1 MRSTKA
7 IRQRGTQLVEFA
19 IVLPMLVLMF
29 FVVTEGTAMVR
40 VHQVLNNAAREGARM
55 ATANSSLIYAPDNTT
70 KTNAR
75 NAISDSVKAYVS
87 VNMKGYDATKITVT
101 ISPDEVPVTNPS
113 TGSLMNTTVVTVQYQ
128 YTLQYLPAFSLGI
141 VSNTYNLGAKAQF
154 RNL

>member
-1 MRSTKA
+1 
-7 IRQRGTQLVEFA
+7 
-19 IVLPMLVLMF
+19 
-29 FVVTEGTAMVR
+29 MVR

>member
-19 IVLPMLVLMF
+19 IILPMLVLMF
-29 FVVTEGTAMVR
+29 FVVTEGTAMIR

-55 ATANSSLIYAPDNTT
+55 ASSDNLILAPDNATR
-70 KTNAR
+70 TNER
-75 NAISDSVKAYVS
+75 NQVINSVKGYVS

-101 ISPDEVPVTNPS
+101 ISEPVQVTNPS
-113 TGSLMNTTVVTVQYQ
+113 TGSLMATTIVTVQYQ
-128 YTLQYLPAFSLGI
+128 YALQYLPAFSLGI

-154 RNL
+154 RNLY